1 MKASVL
7 TFRAKLGNIKSLN
20 INILRLL
27 TLPPKVGPL
36 ITLEYECIISPT
48 HSLFL
53 RHEYARVQAFLG
65 VLGHVV
71 VIDLPR
77 TLRCHIYFNKI
88 AFWLQNMGVIFAEQC
103 MVNDAVCVQERY
115 AEFTSDFSPGA
126 FKTFA

>member
-1 MKASVL
+1 M
-7 TFRAKLGNIKSLN
+7 
-20 INILRLL
+20 LRLL

-53 RHEYARVQAFLG
+53 RYPFIRIPYHSSDFLHHEYARVQAFLG

-126 FKTFA
+126 FKIVA